1 MAKKQTSKL
10 AEGTAV
16 KGPKAKKPAV
26 YLPETLCEASILAII
41 EHVTGVVCAGNAF
54 DRLADAGET
63 FKLEPYEKGRGADY
77 TRDYLARI
85 VEKYNER
92 NAGE

>member
-10 AEGTAV
+10 A
-16 KGPKAKKPAV
+16 KGNAKEPKVKKPAV
-26 YLPETLCEASILAII
+26 YLPETLCEASIIAII
-41 EHVTGVVCAGNAF
+41 EHVTGVVCAGGAF
-54 DRLADAGET
+54 DRLAAAGRT

>member
-10 AEGTAV
+10 AEGTVA
-16 KGPKAKKPAV
+16 KDPKAKKPAV

-41 EHVTGVVCAGNAF
+41 EHITGFACAGSAF
-54 DRLADAGET
+54 DRLASVGET

-85 VEKYNER
+85 VEKYNGQ